1 MTTSFHAVGKY
12 LGMKQT
18 LSQQLTLFRCV
29 DCSRGL
35 DELKRLI
42 IQAIIRW

>member
-1 MTTSFHAVGKY
+1 MTTSIPCGWQISRYEADAI
-12 LGMKQT
+12 T
-18 LSQQLTLFRCV
+18 QLTLFRCV